1 MVTLKLCPSRPIQV
15 RDLSLRERGVA
26 AVGRERVLWSF
37 PGVRLNLRV
46 PSFPSVMD
54 NQHRHELQQ
63 NDLALGLQKL
73 NRFLEKY
80 GNRISIGICVATAL
94 LVGWILWRNAAR
106 GRDQV
111 AWSQLSA
118 ASSPDDLADV
128 WKKNPDSAAAPW
140 ARLVEAE
147 QRLASGIQ
155 SMFLDVEAG
164 RKDVDLARK
173 SFEVLSEQSS
183 AAREVRER
191 ALFGLAR
198 AEESMSDGSTKEA
211 TAAYQRLLE
220 RFPDSFYKDEA
231 QRRLKEL
238 ASGGS
243 AEFYQWFAKFDR
255 PKAKDQTPRDTGL
268 RDSSDPLLDE
278 LRRKAQEI
286 GEEKANEAQESGD
299 DSDEGLSV
307 PGETAAPATEVPSEP
322 AAETPAEPA
331 AENPAEPAAENPTEP
346 APATPETPPSE

>member
-1 MVTLKLCPSRPIQV
+1 
-15 RDLSLRERGVA
+15 
-26 AVGRERVLWSF
+26 
-37 PGVRLNLRV
+37 
-46 PSFPSVMD
+46 MD
-54 NQHRHELQQ
+54 SQHRHELQQ

-94 LVGWILWRNAAR
+94 LVGWILWQRSNKAR
-106 GRDQV
+106 EQV

-128 WKKNPDSAAAPW
+128 WKKNLDSSAAPW

-147 QRLASGIQ
+147 QRLAAGIQ

-183 AAREVRER
+183 ATREVRER

-198 AEESMSDGSTKEA
+198 AEESLSDGSTKEA

-220 RFPDSFYKDEA
+220 RFPESFFKDEA

-243 AEFYQWFAKFDR
+243 GDFYQWFAKFER
-255 PKAKDQTPRDTGL
+255 PRAKDQTPRDTGL
-268 RDSSDPLLDE
+268 SDSDPLLDE

-286 GEEKANEAQESGD
+286 GEEKASEEKNS
-299 DSDEGLSV
+299 SDESDDGLSV
-307 PGETAAPATEVPSEP
+307 PGDTEAS
-322 AAETPAEPA
+322 AQETPAEPA
-331 AENPAEPAAENPTEP
+331 ATTPAEPAGETPSEP
-346 APATPETPPSE
+346 APEKPAEEAPAATSETPPSE